1 MATLMQWVVWTQVHS
16 VAVVTAVF
24 SVILVTTFWPGS
36 AKTLEKHGHI
46 PLDDDA

>member
-1 MATLMQWVVWTQVHS
+1 MVTLMQWVVWTQQHS

-24 SVILVTTFWPGS
+24 SVILITTFWPGS
-36 AKTLEKHGHI
+36 RSTLERHGHI